1 VIGHLADWILGL
13 NPIWIYVVVAL
24 LVFLEDAIFVGFA
37 IPGETAAVVAGVAS
51 SFGNVDLRVAIA
63 IVVVA
68 AILGDSVGYEVG
80 KHFFGPRVLHGR
92 LFAKHHERIA
102 RAQDLL
108 RRRGGIAVFLGRWT
122 AFFRAMMPAL
132 AGSAHMRYR
141 KFLVWN
147 AVGGIAWGTLYVVL
161 GNAAGSSYHLIE
173 QKAGRYVA
181 FAIAAVVVTGLVVWH
196 FRRGRAAEDPENP
209 EPQSRRTTSSSPPS

>member
-1 VIGHLADWILGL
+1 MIGHLADWILGL
-13 NPIWIYVVVAL
+13 DPIWIYVVVAL

-51 SFGNVDLRVAIA
+51 SFSHLDVRVAVLV
-63 IVVVA
+63 VVVA

-80 KHFFGPRVLHGR
+80 KHFFGPKVLNGR

-102 RAQDLL
+102 RAQELL

-147 AVGGIAWGTLYVVL
+147 AVGGIAWGTVYVVL
-161 GNAAGSSYHLIE
+161 GNVAGSSYHLIE
-173 QKAGRYVA
+173 EKAGRYVA
-181 FAIAAVVVTGLVVWH
+181 IAIAVIVTVGLVVWH
-196 FRRGRAAEDPENP
+196 FRREREDEELEAEAAARVEAD
-209 EPQSRRTTSSSPPS
+209 

>member
-13 NPIWIYVVVAL
+13 DPIWIYVVVAL
-24 LVFLEDAIFVGFA
+24 LVFLEDAVFVGFA

-51 SFGNVDLRVAIA
+51 SFGHVHVWVAA
-63 IVVVA
+63 LIVVVA
-68 AILGDSVGYEVG
+68 AIVGDSVGYEVG
-80 KHFFGPRVLHGR
+80 KHFFGPKVLDGR

-102 RAQDLL
+102 RAQDLI
-108 RRRGGIAVFLGRWT
+108 RRRGGLAVFLGRWT
-122 AFFRAMMPAL
+122 AFLRAMMPAL

-161 GNAAGSSYHLIE
+161 GHLAGSSYHLIE
-173 QKAGRYVA
+173 QKAGRYA
-181 FAIAAVVVTGLVVWH
+181 AIALVVVIVVGLVVWH
-196 FRRGRAAEDPENP
+196 FRREREAEDPDHVEDP
-209 EPQSRRTTSSSPPS
+209 V